1 MNVGVNV
8 GANVGVNAAAP
19 GAPARDDAAGLV
31 DTSIPRPAPDP
42 EVAAALRVGD
52 PLAEAA
58 AAALTDDPS
67 LRAQV
72 DLGLRA
78 GLHALHDPHPAIA
91 ALLGELEAAC
101 AAVDDDLLERGSRPY
116 FTIPFPAHIYDLGA
130 GALIRSY
137 APPEPA
143 ALLVSTGELVE
154 RTYRRMLD
162 TAHWINLCMLPG
174 GLRRGAPGYVAT
186 AEVRLL
192 HARIRNGLARARP
205 GVDVLPLHQVDLART
220 WLDFTLVTVEAAATI
235 GMDLT
240 DEEQRTLYRFWRH
253 LGRLLGVGDGA
264 DPGLLRGV
272 SDGVG
277 AARLERRLAA
287 VTGAPSEDSRR
298 LTEVGLGAIAQALHD
313 LGAVP
318 LWAAGQLVHTVSRR
332 MQGEELADALGVRRH
347 PAALA
352 VAPVAVAVMRA
363 HRRAL
368 RRVPPLWSVV
378 VGVNVVVARW
388 HARSRRDATGYQHG

>member
-1 MNVGVNV
+1 MSSVVSGLPPA
-8 GANVGVNAAAP
+8 GAGARTAAVVAARH
-19 GAPARDDAAGLV
+19 APA
-31 DTSIPRPAPDP
+31 PAPDP
-42 EVAAALRVGD
+42 EVEAALRTGD
-52 PLAEAA
+52 PLGEAA
-58 AAALTDDPS
+58 AAALSADPA

-72 DLGLRA
+72 SLGLRS
-78 GLHALHDPHPAIA
+78 GLAAVADPHPAVA
-91 ALLGELEAAC
+91 ALLAELEAAC
-101 AAVDDDLLERGSRPY
+101 DAVDDELLDRGSLPY

-143 ALLVSTGELVE
+143 AVLVGTGELVE
-154 RTYRRMLD
+154 RAYQRLLD

-205 GVDVLPLHQVDLART
+205 QAQVLPLHQVDLART
-220 WLDFTLVTVEAAATI
+220 WLDFTLVTIEAAATI

-240 DEEQRTLYRFWRH
+240 DEEQRTLYRFWQH
-253 LGRLLGVGDGA
+253 LGRLLGIGHRA

-272 SDGVG
+272 LDGCT
-277 AARLERRLAA
+277 ASRLERRVAA
-287 VTGAPSEDSRR
+287 VTGPPSEDSRR

-313 LGAVP
+313 LGYVP

-347 PAALA
+347 RTALA
-352 VAPVAVAVMRA
+352 VAPVAVAAMRWQ
-363 HRRAL
+363 RRAL
-368 RRVPPLWSVV
+368 RRVPPLWSAVLR
-378 VGVNVVVARW
+378 VNVLVARW
-388 HARSRRDATGYQHG
+388 HAKGRRDATGYEHG

>member
-1 MNVGVNV
+1 MSSVVSGTSRA
-8 GANVGVNAAAP
+8 GADARVAD
-19 GAPARDDAAGLV
+19 APAV
-31 DTSIPRPAPDP
+31 PRPAPDP

-52 PLAEAA
+52 PLGEAA
-58 AAALTDDPS
+58 AAALAGDPA

-72 DLGLRA
+72 DLGLRS
-78 GLHALHDPHPAIA
+78 GLAAVADPHPAIA

-101 AAVDDDLLERGSRPY
+101 AAVDDDLLARGSRPY

-143 ALLVSTGELVE
+143 AVLVGTGELVD
-154 RTYRRMLD
+154 RAYQRLLD

-205 GVDVLPLHQVDLART
+205 RAEVLPLHQVDLART
-220 WLDFTLVTVEAAATI
+220 WLDFTLVTVQAAATI

-240 DEEQRTLYRFWRH
+240 HEEQRTLYRFWQH
-253 LGRLLGVGDGA
+253 LGRLLGIGDGA

-272 SDGVG
+272 LDGDS
-277 AARLERRLAA
+277 ATRLERRVAA
-287 VTGAPSEDSRR
+287 VTGPPSDDSRR
-298 LTEVGLGAIAQALHD
+298 LTAVGLGAIAQALHD
-313 LGAVP
+313 LGYVP

-363 HRRAL
+363 HRRLL
-368 RRVPPLWSVV
+368 RRVPPLWSAVV
-378 VGVNVVVARW
+378 EVNVGVARW
-388 HARSRRDATGYQHG
+388 HARKRRDATGYEHG

>member
-1 MNVGVNV
+1 MSRDVPDALTRDTPAGIT
-8 GANVGVNAAAP
+8 GTTPAP
-19 GAPARDDAAGLV
+19 R
-31 DTSIPRPAPDP
+31 RAPDP
-42 EVAAALRVGD
+42 EVDAALRVGD
-52 PLAEAA
+52 PLGEAV
-58 AAALTDDPS
+58 AAALAADPS

-78 GLHALHDPHPAIA
+78 GLSAVEDPDPAVA
-91 ALLGELEAAC
+91 ALLRELEAAC
-101 AAVDDDLLERGSRPY
+101 AAVGEDLLERGSRPY

-143 ALLVSTGELVE
+143 AVLMGTGELVE
-154 RTYRRMLD
+154 RTYQRLLD

-174 GLRRGAPGYVAT
+174 GLRRGAPGYIAT

-205 GVDVLPLHQVDLART
+205 DADVLPLHQVDLART
-220 WLDFTLVTVEAAATI
+220 WLDFTLVTIEAAATI

-240 DEEQRTLYRFWRH
+240 EEEQHTLYRFWRH
-253 LGRLLGVGDGA
+253 LGRLLGIGDGA

-272 SDGVG
+272 VDGAS
-277 AARLERRLAA
+277 AARLERRVAA
-287 VTGAPSEDSRR
+287 VTGPPSEDSRT
-298 LTEVGLGAIAQALHD
+298 LTAVGLRAIAQALHD
-313 LGAVP
+313 LGRLP
-318 LWAAGQLVHTVSRR
+318 LWAADQLVHTVSRR
-332 MQGEELADALGVRRH
+332 MQGDELADDLGVRRH
-347 PAALA
+347 GAALA

-368 RRVPPLWSVV
+368 RSLPPLWSAV
-378 VGVNVVVARW
+378 VGVNVAVARW
-388 HARSRRDATGYQHG
+388 HARRRQGATGYEHG